1 MTDTRDRQRR
11 VYLDHVFRLMLGPR
25 RDEIAAKARKVI
37 DLWEVQPG
45 VRRDYCRR
53 WRALLDGEVGAMRAV
68 VLADTP
74 EAEELR
80 HAMPFAGILSNK
92 ERAELHARGRLPD
105 RAGRAG

>member
-1 MTDTRDRQRR
+1 
-11 VYLDHVFRLMLGPR
+11 
-25 RDEIAAKARKVI
+25 
-37 DLWEVQPG
+37 
-45 VRRDYCRR
+45 
-53 WRALLDGEVGAMRAV
+53 LLDGEVGAMRAV